1 MIRTIQDLLKITA
14 TLVVGSLILVNC
26 EPDAD
31 QLGSQFFENGAQ
43 GTEASYPI
51 IAYNISNN
59 DSIRTDAARLQ
70 SATLGVFTESQF
82 GMQKSDYVTQI
93 RLPGGNPDFGVNAKL
108 DSAVLVIKPQYA
120 MDSITTVTNED
131 YIYPQGAVPAK
142 KVVSSY
148 PIIKY
153 GNTKILGKTLL
164 NLRVH
169 EVTDFLGSNAD
180 KVFSDRSVNV
190 GAQIGAKTFDGN
202 VHLVKVTKD
211 ADNSALFERL
221 PAIRIPLDSTFMANK
236 IINKASSPE
245 LSDAASFI
253 RYFKGIKV
261 SVVENDGYLFNFDPS
276 TIEIILYYK
285 NDKLINGVTTR
296 EQSVYTLNSG
306 SANAHFNK
314 ITFKR
319 AGTPSAVTVKDSISG
334 SPRVYA
340 QGMGGPGF
348 GLKVT
353 EATIAAVKALYQSN
367 KIGIVSAK
375 LRIYTDATVW
385 NNKYSKPTSFVVRE
399 KVNKVDLNSY
409 LEDMSALYGTGI
421 YKLVKA
427 FDLEKNPAYY
437 EIGITQ
443 TFKNIIEKG
452 KPKSGHFVLNVG
464 DYTTDSGGNLQGSL
478 FPTAGPQNFNTR
490 SFTPNR
496 VVLVGTDLGNEKSA
510 KLVLTYGTK

>member
-1 MIRTIQDLLKITA
+1 M
-14 TLVVGSLILVNC
+14 
-26 EPDAD
+26 
-31 QLGSQFFENGAQ
+31 
-43 GTEASYPI
+43 
-51 IAYNISNN
+51 
-59 DSIRTDAARLQ
+59 
-70 SATLGVFTESQF
+70 
-82 GMQKSDYVTQI
+82 
-93 RLPGGNPDFGVNAKL
+93 
-108 DSAVLVIKPQYA
+108 
-120 MDSITTVTNED
+120 
-131 YIYPQGAVPAK
+131 
-142 KVVSSY
+142 
-148 PIIKY
+148 
-153 GNTKILGKTLL
+153 
-164 NLRVH
+164 
-169 EVTDFLGSNAD
+169 
-180 KVFSDRSVNV
+180 
-190 GAQIGAKTFDGN
+190 
-202 VHLVKVTKD
+202 
-211 ADNSALFERL
+211 
-221 PAIRIPLDSTFMANK
+221 
-236 IINKASSPE
+236 
-245 LSDAASFI
+245 
-253 RYFKGIKV
+253 
-261 SVVENDGYLFNFDPS
+261 
-276 TIEIILYYK
+276 
-285 NDKLINGVTTR
+285 
-296 EQSVYTLNSG
+296 NSG
-306 SANAHFNK
+306 SSNAHFNK
-314 ITFKR
+314 ITFNR
-319 AGTPSAVTVKDSISG
+319 TGTPSAVTVQDSISG

-427 FDLEKNPAYY
+427 YDLEKNPAYY

>member
-1 MIRTIQDLLKITA
+1 
-14 TLVVGSLILVNC
+14 
-26 EPDAD
+26 
-31 QLGSQFFENGAQ
+31 
-43 GTEASYPI
+43 
-51 IAYNISNN
+51 
-59 DSIRTDAARLQ
+59 
-70 SATLGVFTESQF
+70 
-82 GMQKSDYVTQI
+82 
-93 RLPGGNPDFGVNAKL
+93 
-108 DSAVLVIKPQYA
+108 
-120 MDSITTVTNED
+120 
-131 YIYPQGAVPAK
+131 
-142 KVVSSY
+142 
-148 PIIKY
+148 
-153 GNTKILGKTLL
+153 
-164 NLRVH
+164 
-169 EVTDFLGSNAD
+169 
-180 KVFSDRSVNV
+180 
-190 GAQIGAKTFDGN
+190 
-202 VHLVKVTKD
+202 
-211 ADNSALFERL
+211 
-221 PAIRIPLDSTFMANK
+221 MANK

-261 SVVENDGYLFNFDPS
+261 SVVESDGYLFNFDPS
-276 TIEIILYYK
+276 TTEINLYYK
-285 NDKLINGVTTR
+285 NDKVSNGVTTR
-296 EQSVYTLNSG
+296 EQSIYTLNSG
-306 SANAHFNK
+306 SSNAHFNK
-314 ITFKR
+314 ITFNR
-319 AGTPSAVTVKDSISG
+319 TGTPSAVTVKDSISG

-427 FDLEKNPAYY
+427 YDLEKNPAYY

-452 KPKSGHFVLNVG
+452 KPKTGHFVLNVG